1 MLSPANLFAAILFST
16 IGMAA
21 LTYGKKAGV
30 ICPMLFG
37 VALLAY
43 PYFVTQTWLLYGVGI
58 LLTGL
63 AVHYR
68 DR

>member
-16 IGMAA
+16 IGLAA
-21 LTYGKKAGV
+21 LAYGKKAGLL
-30 ICPMLFG
+30 CPMLFG
-37 VALLAY
+37 AALMFY
-43 PYFVTQTWLLYGVGI
+43 PCFVTQTWLLYGVGI

-63 AVHYR
+63 AVHFR